1 MSSGRAALCDC
12 WALPARKCPGRS
24 QCRWPPASRASVT
37 WKHKLLGRKA
47 ILPQGPWGRGKV
59 PPAWLMRLTA
69 WPLSRVR
76 PCGGPKRPGAW
87 TSPAGSACPRSR
99 AAPPDRFLRVPGAQ
113 VAGSD
118 RRCQVATIEPGLR
131 AAPPP
136 GRGSSSCLARGPSG
150 NLSPPSLPRRP
161 YRSGHLSEFPVSPH
175 LGREPRSRRSSG
187 NTPGLQRFSRNKETD
202 RQSPPIPSSRRKKAH
217 LWSPSRGHRGQVE
230 QEPVLTE
237 GIHSRNPE
245 APSPPTN
252 WPGTHRTICPS
263 RAMPRGPRHAAS
275 SQPPRRSLCAAQVG
289 KSRTCGARAA
299 HTWLHLPPPPPSTGS
314 PSWPRFSL
322 LLPGS

>member
-1 MSSGRAALCDC
+1 MRWTEAPWCLDFSCRERVPKVQGSSTGPVLAGAGCSGSRLRPP
-12 WALPARKCPGRS
+12 LPGRHN
-24 QCRWPPASRASVT
+24 RARAT
-37 WKHKLLGRKA
+37 G
-47 ILPQGPWGRGKV
+47 
-59 PPAWLMRLTA
+59 
-69 WPLSRVR
+69 
-76 PCGGPKRPGAW
+76 
-87 TSPAGSACPRSR
+87 SPS
-99 AAPPDRFLRVPGAQ
+99 
-113 VAGSD
+113 
-118 RRCQVATIEPGLR
+118 
-131 AAPPP
+131 P

-150 NLSPPSLPRRP
+150 NLSPPSLQRRP

-202 RQSPPIPSSRRKKAH
+202 RQSPPIPRSRRKKAH

-230 QEPVLTE
+230 QKPVLTE

-252 WPGTHRTICPS
+252 WPGIHRTICPS

-275 SQPPRRSLCAAQVG
+275 SQPPRRSLCTAQVG